1 MVTVYYI
8 ICVFVSL
15 TRLLCGLFQTNWHTD
30 TINCL
35 LDNGA
40 NINKLTNE
48 GISALAACHVAFY
61 PPETF
66 KYNIAE
72 RYLDCPSDFV
82 TEPGY
87 DVNEAAKGIA
97 GLPIHRP
104 IAPVEKKSLRINSK
118 KIQRFRNSYSMKK
131 HASDTDKEN
140 VKNRMPLEIHSQA
153 EDMKSAGSGVI
164 DTDRKLGTLQV
175 KRTSKTDAKVP
186 RTRRVSVSSTDTE
199 GDSMSSKSSVQSQTD
214 TSDFDSNYSVRNY
227 PIEVSDK
234 LIERCATQLST
245 NDMVVGRT
253 RSIGDNPGS
262 IGTAR
267 MLAQDKSK

>member
-1 MVTVYYI
+1 MCLFDY
-8 ICVFVSL
+8 L
-15 TRLLCGLFQTNWHTD
+15 NLCGLFQTNWHTD

-40 NINKLTNE
+40 NINKLNNE

-72 RYLDCPSDFV
+72 RYLDRPSDFV

-97 GLPIHRP
+97 GLPTPRP

-140 VKNRMPLEIHSQA
+140 VKNRMPLEIHNQT
-153 EDMKSAGSGVI
+153 EDMKSTGSGVI

-175 KRTSKTDAKVP
+175 KRASKTDARVG

-199 GDSMSSKSSVQSQTD
+199 DSMSSKSSVQSHTD
-214 TSDFDSNYSVRNY
+214 TSEFDSNYSVRNY
-227 PIEVSDK
+227 PIEVSDR